1 MEYSRWHNPN
11 YEIKKNKKTVGQ
23 KKKRYFQSFCREK
36 MKLCFCFLPAVD
48 LLADDVKELFWR
60 VERALVAVFVLEIL
74 TWQ

>member
-1 MEYSRWHNPN
+1 MVR
-11 YEIKKNKKTVGQ
+11 KKNVISN
-23 KKKRYFQSFCREK
+23 SFCREK

>member
-1 MEYSRWHNPN
+1 
-11 YEIKKNKKTVGQ
+11 
-23 KKKRYFQSFCREK
+23 

-74 TWQ
+74 TGQ

>member
-1 MEYSRWHNPN
+1 M
-11 YEIKKNKKTVGQ
+11 KKNKKTVGQ
-23 KKKRYFQSFCREK
+23 KKNAISNLFAVKK

>member
-1 MEYSRWHNPN
+1 
-11 YEIKKNKKTVGQ
+11 
-23 KKKRYFQSFCREK
+23 
-36 MKLCFCFLPAVD
+36 MKLCFCLLPAVD